1 MNITREILSFWL
13 LCLVGF
19 TFCKDYYDIL
29 GVKQSDSKSTIVAAY
44 RKLAK
49 KHHPG
54 KFILKNLNFL
64 L

>member
-1 MNITREILSFWL
+1 MKISRELLSFWL
-13 LCLVGF
+13 FVLVGF

-29 GVKQSDSKSTIVAAY
+29 GVKQSDSKSTIEAAF

-54 KFILKNLNFL
+54 KIT
-64 L
+64 